1 MEEMKKEIRSFY
13 SEYIKV
19 PFENNE
25 IRNKLKED
33 IFSKIL
39 KNNLL
44 YKYISFTSD
53 TSLNDKKLTAIRENK
68 LWFAA
73 HHVLRDNDP
82 TEFKVSIDTVKV
94 AKSINISIRD
104 VLSLVETI
112 RELNDVCCLSDQLDE
127 YMWQYYANNH
137 SGCCCVFEIEK
148 FDMLWPV
155 LYCNKKEIN
164 YTRDFIK
171 SIKNLNLDNKSIN
184 KIAFISPVLKD
195 EIKYGREHEVRLLS
209 SDIYDNES
217 DVLGGR
223 IMERKK
229 EALGYTGTYYSYEK
243 CGLVLKKIIIGKNVA
258 KSIVSKIQDLKLNV
272 SIETE

>member
-73 HHVLRDNDP
+73 HHVLRNNDS
-82 TEFKVSIDTVKV
+82 TEFKVLINATAVANSIR
-94 AKSINISIRD
+94 KSIPE
-104 VLSLVETI
+104 VLFIMETI
-112 RELNDVCCLSDQLDE
+112 RELNDVCCLSDQLDK

-137 SGCCCVFEIEK
+137 SGCCCVFGIEK
-148 FDMLWPV
+148 YEMLWPV
-155 LYCNKKEIN
+155 IYCNKKEIDF
-164 YTRDFIK
+164 TRDLIR
-171 SIKNLNLDNKSIN
+171 SIKNLNLNNISSN

-195 EIKYGREHEVRLLS
+195 EIKYGREHEVRLLC

-217 DVLGGR
+217 DALGGR
-223 IMERKK
+223 IMGRKK

-258 KSIVSKIQDLKLNV
+258 KSIVSKIQDLELNV

>member
-68 LWFAA
+68 LWFAT

-94 AKSINISIRD
+94 AKSINISIRA